1 MTEQIER
8 IMNMEERLDRVMK
21 ALQDLHIAM
30 EQMNEVKEDVN
41 TLTAYYENGIWR
53 KDYESDEA
61 GMLPKDLKR
70 GVLSQDAIY
79 DILTE
84 YDALGKQ
91 LKTDN

>member
-41 TLTAYYENGIWR
+41 ALS
-53 KDYESDEA
+53 DY
-61 GMLPKDLKR
+61 
-70 GVLSQDAIY
+70 
-79 DILTE
+79 
-84 YDALGKQ
+84 
-91 LKTDN
+91 

>member
-8 IMNMEERLDRVMK
+8 IMSMEERMDRVRK
-21 ALQDLHIAM
+21 AIQDLHVAM
-30 EQMNEVKEDVN
+30 EQMDEVKEDVN

-70 GVLSQDAIY
+70 GVLSQDALY
-79 DILTE
+79 DVLTE
-84 YDALGKQ
+84 YTELDKQ
-91 LKTDN
+91 FRRNG